1 MLGTSRIAALML
13 TILVS
18 NSGCGQSGTSA
29 TDAINHEPLLQLSA
43 KADQRVGK
51 TQNDP
56 VGLLKGPLAAFLKE
70 DPRKCD
76 SPALQK
82 AVNSSL
88 QIGGGL
94 DTKYGTPDIKEIGAV
109 MLDVADA
116 ANDAGCAK
124 IARQLYDF
132 VVDLFSGP
140 SYPALRQRAELG
152 IGALQQRH

>member
-1 MLGTSRIAALML
+1 MLRTSQIAALML
-13 TILVS
+13 TVLIG
-18 NSGCGQSGTSA
+18 NSGCGQSGPSA
-29 TDAINHEPLLQLSA
+29 PDAINHEPLSQLSA
-43 KADQRVGK
+43 KVDQRVGK
-51 TQNDP
+51 TQDDP

-70 DPRKCD
+70 DPRKCN

-94 DTKYGTPDIKEIGAV
+94 DTKHGTPYLKEIGAV

-116 ANDAGCAK
+116 AHDAGCAK
-124 IARQLYDF
+124 IARQVYDF

-140 SYPALRQRAELG
+140 GYSALRQRAELG
-152 IGALQQRH
+152 ISDLLQRQ

>member
-1 MLGTSRIAALML
+1 M
-13 TILVS
+13 
-18 NSGCGQSGTSA
+18 N
-29 TDAINHEPLLQLSA
+29 A
-43 KADQRVGK
+43 KTDQRVRR
-51 TQNDP
+51 TQDDP

-70 DPRKCD
+70 DPRKCN

-94 DTKYGTPDIKEIGAV
+94 DTKYGTPDLKEIGAI

-116 ANDAGCAK
+116 AHDAGCAK

-132 VVDLFSGP
+132 VVGLFSGP
-140 SYPALRQRAELG
+140 GYSALRQRAGLG
-152 IGALQQRH
+152 ISDLQQRQ

>member
-1 MLGTSRIAALML
+1 MLAV
-13 TILVS
+13 LVG
-18 NSGCGQSGTSA
+18 NSGCGQSGPSA
-29 TDAINHEPLLQLSA
+29 ADAINHERLSQSNA

-51 TQNDP
+51 TLDDP
-56 VGLLKGPLAAFLKE
+56 VRLLKEPLAAFLKE

-94 DTKYGTPDIKEIGAV
+94 DTKYGTPDVKEIGAV

-116 ANDAGCAK
+116 AHDAGCAK
-124 IARQLYDF
+124 IARQIYDF
-132 VVDLFSGP
+132 VIGLFSGS
-140 SYPALRQRAELG
+140 SYSALRQRAEIG
-152 IGALQQRH
+152 IRDLQQRH